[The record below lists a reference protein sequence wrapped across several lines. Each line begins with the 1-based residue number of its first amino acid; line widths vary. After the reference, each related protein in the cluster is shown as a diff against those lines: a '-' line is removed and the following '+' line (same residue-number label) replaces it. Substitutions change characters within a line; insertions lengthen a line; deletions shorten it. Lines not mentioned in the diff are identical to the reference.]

1 MASLNRAALARLRSV
16 LQSHIDNQRIPGA
29 IAVVALGDHVEML
42 EALGRL
48 DPAAGTPMKDDAI
61 FRVYSMTKPLVS
73 LAALMLA
80 EEGRLQMGDA
90 VSKYLPE
97 FANQKVAVEEGGAVR
112 LEPLRREATVH
123 DLLRHTAGL
132 TYEFL
137 GSDAVQRQYEAADV
151 VNRSRTNLEFSRVL
165 AAIPL
170 GGYVR
175 MAGDSRGSSTSRCR
189 PRRE

>member
-112 LEPLRREATVH
+112 LLAGLLHSQVSLSREARRRAV
-123 DLLRHTAGL
+123 RSKRCWRIATA
-132 TYEFL
+132 TS
-137 GSDAVQRQYEAADV
+137 GSR
-151 VNRSRTNLEFSRVL
+151 
-165 AAIPL
+165 P
-170 GGYVR
+170 
-175 MAGDSRGSSTSRCR
+175 MARCCDCATGVA
-189 PRRE
+189 